1 MPEGDAV
8 WRTARRLDE
17 ALGGRTLVRSDFRV
31 PDFATV
37 DLSGETVHD
46 VVSRGKHLFAHVG
59 DLSIHTHLKM
69 EGRWDVYARGA
80 RWRRPAH
87 EARLVL
93 ETASVQAVGFALGVV
108 AVLTRDEEDQVVA
121 RLGPDLLDPEL
132 DAAEALRRLRSD
144 PDRPLADAL
153 LDQGNLAGIGNV
165 YRNEVMFV
173 RGLHPD
179 LTVADDPDLGRTVRT
194 VRRMLLVNRDFPEIV
209 TTGVRRRGERTWVYG
224 RGGEPCRRCGAR
236 VERRAPVV
244 TQTGGVEERV
254 TYWCPRCQPAP
265 DRPAPERR

>member
-8 WRTARRLDE
+8 WRTARRLDD
-17 ALGGRTLVRSDFRV
+17 ALRGQALLRTDFRV
-31 PDFATV
+31 PDYATV
-37 DLSGETVHD
+37 DLSGETVHE

-59 DLSIHTHLKM
+59 DDLSIHTHLKM
-69 EGRWDVYARGA
+69 QGAWQVYARGA

-87 EARLVL
+87 EARVVL
-93 ETASVQAVGFALGVV
+93 ETASVQAVGFALGITE
-108 AVLTRDEEDQVVA
+108 VLSRAEEDAVVA
-121 RLGPDLLDPEL
+121 RLGPDLLDPAF
-132 DAAEALRRLRSD
+132 DPAEALRRLRSD
-144 PDRPLADAL
+144 PERTLADAL

-173 RGLHPD
+173 HGLHPD
-179 LTVADDPDLGRTVRT
+179 VRVRDDPDLGRTVRT
-194 VRRMLLVNRDFPEIV
+194 ARRMLLVNRDFAEIV

-244 TQTGGVEERV
+244 TRSGGSEERV
-254 TYWCPRCQPAP
+254 TYWCPHCQPA
-265 DRPAPERR
+265 R